1 MTTPNATHGP
11 ASARSFDADRAAA
24 YDRRVREAI
33 PGYDALHHIACMVVA
48 EATGGQGRV
57 LVAGAG
63 TGSECVAL
71 AQSCPHLSLVGV
83 DPAADMLHHA
93 EHKVAEHGLTGRVRL
108 YASQVKDLPLFEPF
122 DAATLLLVLHF
133 LPDDGAK
140 LALLTDIA
148 RHLKPGAPLVLSDMF
163 GPAWDEPWQAQ
174 LRTLWRH
181 LQLAAGI
188 PAEEVEKGFRHV
200 DRDIHPVT
208 EERLA
213 ELLEQAGFEPPRPF
227 FRALCFGGW
236 VARRKP

>member
-1 MTTPNATHGP
+1 M
-11 ASARSFDADRAAA
+11 SADAKTMFDAERAQA

-33 PGYDALHHIACMVVA
+33 PGYDALHQLSCMVLA
-48 EATGGQGRV
+48 EVTGGHGRV

-63 TGSECVAL
+63 TGGECIAL
-71 AQSCPHLSLVGV
+71 AQACPGLHVVGV
-83 DPAADMLHHA
+83 DPAADMLAHA
-93 EHKVAEHGLTGRVRL
+93 ERKVAEHGLNARVRL
-108 YASQVKDLPLFEPF
+108 YPSKVSDLPKFEPF

-148 RHLKPGAPLVLSDMF
+148 QHLKPGAPLVQADLF
-163 GPAWDEPWQAQ
+163 GPSWGEPWQSE
-174 LRTLWRH
+174 LRTFWGH
-181 LQLAAGI
+181 LQKSAGI
-188 PAEEVEKGFRHV
+188 GEEDIARGFRHV

-213 ELLEQAGFEPPRPF
+213 ELLDQAGFAPPKPY

-236 VARRKP
+236 VARRKR